1 MTTAFL
7 TQTQTIDERASRPVT
22 AKPKSRNNLAKRA
35 LTSNV
40 QTDRKGLVGDSSLV
54 DLN

>member
-22 AKPKSRNNLAKRA
+22 AKPKSRNNLATRA